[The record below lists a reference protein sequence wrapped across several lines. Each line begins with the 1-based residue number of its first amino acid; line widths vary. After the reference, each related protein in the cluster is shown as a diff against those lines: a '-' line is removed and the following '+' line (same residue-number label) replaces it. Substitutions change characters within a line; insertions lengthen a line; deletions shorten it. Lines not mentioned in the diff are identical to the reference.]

1 MSAWVE
7 ESAVSEHGAGDA
19 EESVDDLSECSS
31 SGACRPQL
39 LVEQDQQHASQ
50 DQPVGDEDLQAVPAH
65 PAQQQPDHQVAHD
78 T

>member
-31 SGACRPQL
+31 VCLALCFHGAEPTC
-39 LVEQDQQHASQ
+39 
-50 DQPVGDEDLQAVPAH
+50 
-65 PAQQQPDHQVAHD
+65 
-78 T
+78 